1 MSGESMRAWFSRP
14 VDYRRSFFRNMSRLA
29 IFLFGVEVIT
39 GALLSL
45 YYRPSPEA
53 AYESVGMIVST
64 VTLGWLVRGLHIV
77 TGNALAVVIGL
88 YVVRAFFLRTFLK
101 PNGNWG
107 WVLAV
112 GFSILTLAFLMTG
125 MSLPWDQAAYWRT
138 HLTANLVEQVPVVG
152 RWAAGF
158 FRGGS
163 EGTGVT
169 LVRLFAL
176 HALIFPWIGF
186 AAILAAR
193 RLRQRG
199 GIR

>member
-1 MSGESMRAWFSRP
+1 MNTPSLRAWLSRP

-29 IFLFGVEVIT
+29 IFLFGVEVAT

-53 AYESVGMIVST
+53 AYESVGMIMST
-64 VTLGWLVRGLHIV
+64 VTLGWLVRGLHVV
-77 TGNALAVVIGL
+77 TGHALAVVIGL

-101 PNGNWG
+101 PNGNYG

-138 HLTANLVEQVPVVG
+138 QLTANLVQQVPLVG
-152 RWAAGF
+152 GWAADF
-158 FRGGS
+158 FRGGPEVS
-163 EGTGVT
+163 GVT

-176 HALIFPWIGF
+176 HALLFPWVGF
-186 AAILAAR
+186 AAVIAAR

>member
-1 MSGESMRAWFSRP
+1 MNAPSLRAWLSRP

-29 IFLFGVEVIT
+29 IFLFGVEVAT

-53 AYESVGMIVST
+53 AYESVGMIMST
-64 VTLGWLVRGLHIV
+64 VTLGWLVRGLHVV
-77 TGNALAVVIGL
+77 TGHALAVVIGL

-101 PNGNWG
+101 PNGNYG

-125 MSLPWDQAAYWRT
+125 MSLPWDQASYWRT
-138 HLTANLVEQVPVVG
+138 QLTANLVQQVPLVG
-152 RWAAGF
+152 TWAADF
-158 FRGGS
+158 FRGGPEVS
-163 EGTGVT
+163 GVT

-176 HALIFPWIGF
+176 HALLFPWVGF
-186 AAILAAR
+186 AAIIAAR

>member
-1 MSGESMRAWFSRP
+1 MSTAALRSYLSRP

-29 IFLFGVEVIT
+29 VFLFGVEVAT

-53 AYESVGMIVST
+53 AYESVGMIQST
-64 VTLGWLVRGLHIV
+64 VTLGWLVRGLHIA
-77 TGNALAVVIGL
+77 TGHALAVVIGL

-101 PNGNWG
+101 PNGRAG

-112 GFSILTLAFLMTG
+112 GFWLLTVAFLLTG

-138 HLTANLVEQVPVVG
+138 HLTANLFEQVPLLG
-152 RWAAGF
+152 GWAADF

-163 EGTGVT
+163 EVSGVT

-176 HALIFPWIGF
+176 HGLLFPWLGF
-186 AAILAAR
+186 AAIIAAR

-199 GIR
+199 GIQ